1 MQGTIIPVQ
10 DFGARNN
17 ASATRRSFSSPC
29 EISKLNQPHV
39 EINGHTVCGLSQ
51 QRNGSQGDK
60 LSVAS
65 HLAVAK
71 LNRKVTCY

>member
-1 MQGTIIPVQ
+1 MQGTIIPAQ

-17 ASATRRSFSSPC
+17 ASATRRSFSGPC

-39 EINGHTVCGLSQ
+39 EIIGHAVCGLSQ
-51 QRNGSQGDK
+51 HGNGSQGDK

-65 HLAVAK
+65 QLAVA
-71 LNRKVTCY
+71 